1 MADSLVTQWTT
12 ACRAPQAKILEWVAI
27 SFSRGSPQARAWTY
41 ITCMAGRYSS
51 PPGSSVH
58 GILQA
63 RILEWVAISF
73 SRGSSPPRDRTRQAD
88 TLLSEPPGNL
98 QNEDIQLDPLDPSRA
113 KSLCL
118 YVKVFDAFPLI
129 AWFTFPASTWFSESL
144 CSRLSIVKI
153 THAISNKW
161 A

>member
-1 MADSLVTQWTT
+1 MHAKLPQSCPTLCDPVD
-12 ACRAPQAKILEWVAI
+12 CRLPG
-27 SFSRGSPQARAWTY
+27 FSIR
-41 ITCMAGRYSS
+41 
-51 PPGSSVH
+51 

-129 AWFTFPASTWFSESL
+129 A
-144 CSRLSIVKI
+144 
-153 THAISNKW
+153 
-161 A
+161 